1 MLLKNG
7 YLYAAMKK
15 IDIAEINTQE
25 LELLFDNCE
34 QAGHWRQNNHFNK

>member
-1 MLLKNG
+1 MG
-7 YLYAAMKK
+7 IYMQQWKK
-15 IDIAEINTQE
+15 IDTAEINTQE